1 MIFWGWSFNSPLN
14 TGTENEST
22 ILDQELDSIQVLSME
37 LFYKRYD
44 FYFFKNCCCQNSL
57 DAYPMIW

>member
-1 MIFWGWSFNSPLN
+1 MIFWGWSFNSLLN

-37 LFYKRYD
+37 LFYKCYD
-44 FYFFKNCCCQNSL
+44 FYF
-57 DAYPMIW
+57 